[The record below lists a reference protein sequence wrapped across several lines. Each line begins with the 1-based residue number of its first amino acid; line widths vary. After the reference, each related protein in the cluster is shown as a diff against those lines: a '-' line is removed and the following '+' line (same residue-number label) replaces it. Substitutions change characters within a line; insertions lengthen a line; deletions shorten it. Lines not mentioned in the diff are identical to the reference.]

1 MLNQSA
7 CPPPFCTYQV
17 WAVLYTVL
25 VTDTLI
31 RLLSAL
37 PKLLVVVLYQ
47 KCSHS
52 PKRLRQEA
60 QVLTL
65 IEYMTLTYRAL
76 LPAPVWYVPACP
88 PTPCFP
94 APCCMHTCLHA
105 RLRRASLHPAACIRT
120 CMPTYAVLPCTLL
133 HALPLGLHPAACC
146 HSGLPL
152 MLPLPSPY
160 ARLPPPCHPLI
171 TPPPPST
178 VSLLFIITLTCP
190 SPHSRYHYLL
200 HSGVAPV
207 NYMLTA
213 CYLTL
218 KGVCVWGGGGSPAHL
233 LTQLLTWARPGT
245 RLMAY

>member
-94 APCCMHTCLHA
+94 APCCMHTYLHA
-105 RLRRASLHPAACIRT
+105 HIRCASLHPAACSAT
-120 CMPTYAVLPCTLL
+120 WPAPC
-133 HALPLGLHPAACC
+133 C
-146 HSGLPL
+146 
-152 MLPLPSPY
+152 MLPLWPATDAAIAFSLRPL
-160 ARLPPPCHPLI
+160 AASLPPLDYSP
-171 TPPPPST
+171 T
-178 VSLLFIITLTCP
+178 TLHC
-190 SPHSRYHYLL
+190 
-200 HSGVAPV
+200 
-207 NYMLTA
+207 
-213 CYLTL
+213 
-218 KGVCVWGGGGSPAHL
+218 L
-233 LTQLLTWARPGT
+233 LTIHHHPHLSLPS
-245 RLMAY
+245 L